1 VERTNRCGASRMIIT
16 IGNTKGGTGKSTF
29 AVNLAIFLSLTDQ
42 VLLIDGDE
50 QHSALT
56 FTQLRNENGIH
67 DYAAVALHGTSLWHQ
82 TRKLAQSY
90 DHVVIDVGGRD
101 TGSFRS
107 ALTIT
112 DQLLIPVQPRTFD
125 VWAMESLV
133 HLIDEAKLVNPSI
146 QTKVV
151 LNLAEVQGH
160 ENEDAAQ
167 VLREFSAIE
176 YLDCPIMRRKVYAES
191 IAQGKG
197 VLEMKNE
204 KAKLEWIN
212 LMAKVYRSEG
222 V

>member
-1 VERTNRCGASRMIIT
+1 MIIT

-29 AVNLAIFLSLTDQ
+29 AVNLAIFLALTER

-50 QHSALT
+50 QQSSLT
-56 FTQLRNENGIH
+56 FTQLRNESGIS
-67 DYAAVALHGTSLWHQ
+67 DYTAVALTGTSLRFQ

-90 DHVVIDVGGRD
+90 DQVIIDVGGRD

-112 DQLLIPVQPRTFD
+112 DKLLIPVQPRTFD
-125 VWAMESLV
+125 VWALESLV
-133 HLIDEAKLVNPSI
+133 SLIDEARLVNPALRVK
-146 QTKVV
+146 TV

-160 ENEDAAQ
+160 ENDDAAK
-167 VLREFSAIE
+167 VLSEFSSIE

-197 VLEMKNE
+197 ILEMKND
-204 KAKLEWIN
+204 KAKLEWLR
-212 LMAKVYRSEG
+212 LMTNVYTKE
-222 V
+222 

>member
-1 VERTNRCGASRMIIT
+1 MIIT
-16 IGNTKGGTGKSTF
+16 VGNTKGGTGKSTF
-29 AVNLAIFLSLTDQ
+29 AVNLTTSLSISQ
-42 VLLIDGDE
+42 RVLLIDGDE
-50 QHSALT
+50 QQSSLT
-56 FTQLRNENGIH
+56 FTQLRNESGIS
-67 DYAAVALHGTSLWHQ
+67 DYTAVALTGTSLRFQ

-112 DQLLIPVQPRTFD
+112 DYLLIPVQPRTFD

-133 HLIDEAKLVNPSI
+133 QLIEEAKLVNPSLHA
-146 QTKVV
+146 QVV

-160 ENEDAAQ
+160 ENEDAQ
-167 VLREFSAIE
+167 RVLSEYSSIE

-197 VLEMKNE
+197 ILEMKNA
-204 KAKLEWIN
+204 KANLHHQWVIRHKL
-212 LMAKVYRSEG
+212 
-222 V
+222 

>member
-1 VERTNRCGASRMIIT
+1 MIIT
-16 IGNTKGGTGKSTF
+16 VGNTKGGTGKSTF
-29 AVNLAIFLSLTDQ
+29 AVNLAISLASSPRGLSLVGDAI

-56 FTQLRNENGIH
+56 FTQLRNESGIN
-67 DYAAVALHGTSLWHQ
+67 DYAAVAITGTSLRFQ

-90 DHVVIDVGGRD
+90 DQVIIDVGGRD
-101 TGSFRS
+101 TGSFRA

-112 DQLLIPVQPRTFD
+112 DYLLIPVQPRTFD

-133 HLIDEAKLVNPSI
+133 QLIDEARLVNP
-146 QTKVV
+146 TLHAHVV

-160 ENEDAAQ
+160 ENEEAQ
-167 VLREFSAIE
+167 RVLSEFSSIE
-176 YLDCPIMRRKVYAES
+176 FLDSPIMRRKVYAES

-197 VLEMKNE
+197 ILEMKNA
-204 KAKLEWIN
+204 KAKEEWMN
-212 LMAKVYRSEG
+212 LMENVYRSEG